1 MAGTEE
7 GQVSDGMKTL
17 VLSLSEAAYE
27 QLERRAAQLGK
38 PLEEVSEEILEA
50 ALPPETLPGPKT
62 TEEILEAAGMLRP
75 LGDTLRAMIVRRD
88 IPLEEVIAHLDA
100 IGGPS
105 LSEIID
111 EQRGPK
117 P

>member
-1 MAGTEE
+1 MR
-7 GQVSDGMKTL
+7 TL
-17 VLSLSEAAYE
+17 VLSLSERAYE
-27 QLERRAAQLGK
+27 QLKRRADQLGK
-38 PLEEVSEEILEA
+38 PLEEVSKQIIEA
-50 ALPPETLPGPKT
+50 ALPVEESASPKT
-62 TEEILEAAGMLRP
+62 ARQILEEAGMLSS
-75 LGDTLRAMIVRRD
+75 LSDTLRAMIIRRD
-88 IPLEEVIAHLDA
+88 IPLEEVIARLDA